1 MVWKTAR
8 QRQQSSKLLA
18 GKDWFVPTVFNAN
31 LPITEDEDPVQ
42 SLLLENFHSSKC
54 TAIGSYFC
62 RSKPL
67 HSRCSET
74 LYFLL
79 MYSLGK
85 LLSPKHPTV
94 IVRKSLTHSS
104 FQLLVI
110 MMLKKGKVL
119 LLTVATMYLFAT
131 CNGNLIDNVCAL
143 HLLHWIDPLMR
154 FFLETCLPLLVLQ
167 AWKRKNTFFSLF
179 SCVVVDPVFLS
190 IRTHPAATDL
200 TGFIL
205 FWFLSNTVLLPT
217 SDNSLLG
224 YHDFTNWPGL

>member
-1 MVWKTAR
+1 MVWKLVW
-8 QRQQSSKLLA
+8 QRKQSPKLLA

-31 LPITEDEDPVQ
+31 LPITADEDPVQ
-42 SLLLENFHSSKC
+42 SPSPRKFPLFKMQCYKQLFLQIQTLAFKTFRDFISPANVFLGEV
-54 TAIGSYFC
+54 TIP
-62 RSKPL
+62 KP
-67 HSRCSET
+67 
-74 LYFLL
+74 
-79 MYSLGK
+79 
-85 LLSPKHPTV
+85 PIV

-131 CNGNLIDNVCAL
+131 CDGNLIDNICAL

-167 AWKRKNTFFSLF
+167 AWKRENTFFSLF

>member
-1 MVWKTAR
+1 MVWKMAW

-31 LPITEDEDPVQ
+31 LPITADEDPVQ
-42 SLLLENFHSSKC
+42 SPLLENFHSSKR

-62 RSKPL
+62 RSL

-74 LYFLL
+74 LYLLL

-85 LLSPKHPTV
+85 LLSPKPPIV
-94 IVRKSLTHSS
+94 IVRKSLTHGS

-131 CNGNLIDNVCAL
+131 CNGNLIDNICAL

>member
-1 MVWKTAR
+1 MAW
-8 QRQQSSKLLA
+8 QRQQSPKLLA
-18 GKDWFVPTVFNAN
+18 CEDWFVPTVFNAN
-31 LPITEDEDPVQ
+31 LPITADEDPVQ
-42 SLLLENFHSSKC
+42 SPLPENFHSSKC

-74 LYFLL
+74 LYLLL

-85 LLSPKHPTV
+85 LLSPKPPIV
-94 IVRKSLTHSS
+94 IVRKSLTHGS

-131 CNGNLIDNVCAL
+131 CNGNLIDNICAL

-205 FWFLSNTVLLPT
+205 FDSFQTLSCYQHLTTVSWAITILQTDQAYKSP
-217 SDNSLLG
+217 
-224 YHDFTNWPGL
+224 